1 MPNKSKDSAL
11 MTTTTQPSAEA
22 TFAPGGVPQGA
33 RPTSHARL
41 AINAFFAILRRDI
54 VVTGRDLIAFLAQV
68 LLQPLFFLFIF
79 GKVLPN
85 IGLASSGFGALLLPG
100 IVGLTTVMAAM
111 QGVAL
116 PLVLDLG
123 FGREI
128 DDRLLAPMPDV
139 LVAVEKIIFA
149 MLRGLIAGGIIFPLA
164 VWILGD
170 QYNVR
175 SDRIALLIVLL
186 VLAALVGACLGLF
199 LGTSIRPEQIGLMFA
214 LIMTPLLFTGC
225 TYYPWAGLDSLKW
238 FQIITLFN
246 PLTYADEGIR
256 YAMVP
261 PVHGVQLPTLDL
273 QWVFL
278 GLGVS
283 IVVFFI
289 LGTRTFLRRVV
300 S

>member
-1 MPNKSKDSAL
+1 MA
-11 MTTTTQPSAEA
+11 TTSQAPTES

-33 RPTSHARL
+33 RPTSHLTL
-41 AINAFFAILRRDI
+41 AFNAFFAILRRDI

-79 GKVLPN
+79 GKVLPS

-100 IVGLTTVMAAM
+100 IVGLTTVLAAM

-128 DDRLLAPMPDV
+128 DDRLLAPLPDV
-139 LVAVEKIIFA
+139 LVALEKVVFA
-149 MLRGLIAGGIIFPLA
+149 MLRGLVAGGIIFPLA
-164 VWILGD
+164 IWILGD

-175 SDRIALLIVLL
+175 SDRIGLLILLL

-199 LGTSIRPEQIGLMFA
+199 LGTSIRPEQIGLMFS
-214 LIMTPLLFTGC
+214 LILTPLLFTGC
-225 TYYPWAGLDSLKW
+225 TYYPWAGLASIKW

-261 PVHGVQLPTLDL
+261 SVHGVQIPTLDM

-283 IVVFFI
+283 IVVFFF

>member
-1 MPNKSKDSAL
+1 MA
-11 MTTTTQPSAEA
+11 TTSQAPTET
-22 TFAPGGVPQGA
+22 TFAAGGVPQGE

-41 AINAFFAILRRDI
+41 ALNAFFAILQRDI
-54 VVTGRDLIAFLAQV
+54 VVTGRDLAAFLAQV

-79 GKVLPN
+79 GKVLPG
-85 IGLASSGFGALLLPG
+85 IGLTTAGFGALLLPG

-116 PLVLDLG
+116 PMVLDLG
-123 FGREI
+123 FAREI

-139 LVAVEKIIFA
+139 LVAVEKVFFA
-149 MLRGLIAGGIIFPLA
+149 TLRGLIAGGVMFPLA

-175 SDRIALLIVLL
+175 SDRIALLIALL
-186 VLAALVGACLGLF
+186 VLASLVGACIGLF
-199 LGTSIRPEQIGLMFA
+199 LGTSVRPEQIGLMFS
-214 LIMTPLLFTGC
+214 LILTPLLFTGC

-238 FQIITLFN
+238 FQILTLFN

-261 PVHGVQLPTLDL
+261 PIHGHELTTLGL

-283 IVVFFI
+283 IIVFFV

>member
-1 MPNKSKDSAL
+1 MA
-11 MTTTTQPSAEA
+11 TTSEA
-22 TFAPGGVPQGA
+22 PTETSFAAGGVPQGA
-33 RPTSHARL
+33 RPTNHARL
-41 AINAFFAILRRDI
+41 ATNAFFAILQRDI

-79 GKVLPN
+79 GKVLPG
-85 IGLASSGFGALLLPG
+85 IGLASAGFGALLLPG
-100 IVGLTTVMAAM
+100 IVGLTTVLASM

-123 FGREI
+123 FAREI
-128 DDRLLAPMPDV
+128 DDRLLAPMPDI
-139 LVAVEKIIFA
+139 LVALEKIIFA

-175 SDRIALLIVLL
+175 SDRIGLLIVLL
-186 VLAALVGACLGLF
+186 VLGALAGACLGLF
-199 LGTSIRPEQIGLMFA
+199 LGTSIRPEQIGLMFS
-214 LIMTPLLFTGC
+214 LIVTPLLFTGC

-246 PLTYADEGIR
+246 PLTYIDEGIR

-261 PVHGVQLPTLDL
+261 AIHGHDITTLSLP
-273 QWVFL
+273 WVFL
-278 GLGVS
+278 GLGAS
-283 IVVFFI
+283 ILVFFF

-300 S
+300 N

>member
-1 MPNKSKDSAL
+1 MA
-11 MTTTTQPSAEA
+11 TTSQAAAETPFGGGEAREARVKAHLILA
-22 TFAPGGVPQGA
+22 T
-33 RPTSHARL
+33 
-41 AINAFFAILRRDI
+41 NAFFAILRRDI

-79 GKVLPN
+79 GKVLPS
-85 IGLASSGFGALLLPG
+85 IGLAAQGFGALLLPG
-100 IVGLTTVMAAM
+100 IVGLTTFLAAM

-128 DDRLLAPMPDV
+128 DDRLLAPMPDM
-139 LVAVEKIIFA
+139 LVALEKIVFA
-149 MLRGLIAGGIIFPLA
+149 TLRGLVAGSIIFPLA
-164 VWILGD
+164 VWILGN

-175 SDRIALLIVLL
+175 SDRIGLLIALL
-186 VLAALVGACLGLF
+186 VLTALAGACVGLF
-199 LGTSIRPEQIGLMFA
+199 LGTSIRPEQIGLMFS
-214 LIMTPLLFTGC
+214 LILTPLLFTGC
-225 TYYPWAGLDSLKW
+225 TYYPWVGLDSIKW
-238 FQIITLFN
+238 FQIVTLFN

-261 PVHGVQLPTLDL
+261 PVYGVQLPTLDL

-283 IVVFFI
+283 IILFFM
-289 LGTRTFLRRVV
+289 LGTRTFGRRVV

>member
-1 MPNKSKDSAL
+1 MA
-11 MTTTTQPSAEA
+11 TTSEAPAETTFTA
-22 TFAPGGVPQGA
+22 GGVPQGA

-41 AINAFFAILRRDI
+41 ALNAFFAILRRDI

-79 GKVLPN
+79 GKVLPG
-85 IGLASSGFGALLLPG
+85 IGLTSSGFGALLLPG

-123 FGREI
+123 FAREI
-128 DDRLLAPMPDV
+128 DDRLLAPMPDA
-139 LVAVEKIIFA
+139 LVAVEKVVFA
-149 MLRGLIAGGIIFPLA
+149 TLRGLIAGGIMFPLA

-175 SDRIALLIVLL
+175 SDRIALLLVLL
-186 VLAALVGACLGLF
+186 VLASLVGASIGLF
-199 LGTSIRPEQIGLMFA
+199 LGTSVRPEQIGLMFS
-214 LIMTPLLFTGC
+214 LILTPLLFTGC

-238 FQIITLFN
+238 FQILTLFN

-261 PVHGVQLPTLDL
+261 PIHGHDIPTLDL
-273 QWVFL
+273 HWVFL

-283 IVVFFI
+283 IIVFFA

>member
-1 MPNKSKDSAL
+1 MA
-11 MTTTTQPSAEA
+11 TTSEA
-22 TFAPGGVPQGA
+22 PTETTFAAGGVPQGA
-33 RPTSHARL
+33 RPTSHLTL

-79 GKVLPN
+79 GKVLPG

-100 IVGLTTVMAAM
+100 IVGLTTVLAAM

-123 FGREI
+123 FAREI
-128 DDRLLAPMPDV
+128 DDRLLTPMPDV
-139 LVAVEKIIFA
+139 LVALEKIVFA

-164 VWILGD
+164 VWILGSE
-170 QYNVR
+170 YNVR
-175 SDRIALLIVLL
+175 SDRIALLILLL

-199 LGTSIRPEQIGLMFA
+199 LGTSIRPEQIGLMFS
-214 LIMTPLLFTGC
+214 LILTPLLFTGC

-238 FQIITLFN
+238 FQIVTLFN

-261 PVHGVQLPTLDL
+261 SVHGFQIPTLDL

>member
-1 MPNKSKDSAL
+1 MATTSSAP
-11 MTTTTQPSAEA
+11 TETA
-22 TFAPGGVPQGA
+22 FAAGGVPQGA

-41 AINAFFAILRRDI
+41 AFNAFFAILRRDI

-79 GKVLPN
+79 GKVLPG

-116 PLVLDLG
+116 PMVLDLG
-123 FGREI
+123 FAREI
-128 DDRLLAPMPDV
+128 DDRLLAPMPDA
-139 LVAVEKIIFA
+139 LVAVEKVFFA
-149 MLRGLIAGGIIFPLA
+149 TLRGLIAGGIMFPLA

-175 SDRIALLIVLL
+175 SDRIVMLVGML
-186 VLAALVGACLGLF
+186 VLASLVGGCIGLF
-199 LGTSIRPEQIGLMFA
+199 LGTSVRPEQIGLMFS
-214 LIMTPLLFTGC
+214 LILTPLLFTGC
-225 TYYPWAGLDSLKW
+225 TYYPWAGLDSIKW
-238 FQIITLFN
+238 FQILTLFN

-261 PVHGVQLPTLDL
+261 AFHGHDIPTLDL

-283 IVVFFI
+283 IILFFV